1 LTAFKHTV
9 LAVYFLLELVSFVA
23 FGYWGFHMNSVGTA
37 AKIGLGLG
45 SPLGIAILW
54 GLFLSPKASLPVIP
68 IPVRPVFKLFVFALA
83 ATALYASGQHS
94 LSAVLLAAALLE
106 TALLYTLGLAKAS

>member
-37 AKIGLGLG
+37 AKIVIGLGA
-45 SPLGIAILW
+45 PLGIAILW
-54 GLFLSPKASLPVIP
+54 GLFLSPKASLPVISM
-68 IPVRPVFKLFVFALA
+68 PVRPLFKLLVFALA
-83 ATALYASGQHS
+83 AAALYASGQRS
-94 LSAVLLAAALLE
+94 PSAVLLAAALLE
-106 TALLYTLGLAKAS
+106 TVLLYALGLAKAS